1 MKKWKKVVLILFSIL
16 AGILAILTL
25 WANWRFIGLTK
36 DTFGINY
43 GTDKTILSFDT
54 ERDFHGDGFSIE
66 VYQLDQES
74 VEYYKNPPP
83 DFFTNYPK
91 RHYHLGEYV
100 IFRWLKT
107 PQRRDD
113 IFKTSFA
120 NEDAYYESPPIDSM
134 NGSLGRVPLI
144 CSPEDY
150 HEIEKYLLYSKKILN
165 TPGSYYS
172 MFFCDHPYK
181 LYAIDLFI
189 ISPKDGILIKI
200 NKQ

>member
-1 MKKWKKVVLILFSIL
+1 MKKWKKVLFIVLSIFF
-16 AGILAILTL
+16 GIFAISLI
-25 WANWRFIGLTK
+25 WVNWRFIGLTK
-36 DTFGINY
+36 DTFSINY
-43 GTDKTILSFDT
+43 GIDKTILSFDS

-66 VYQLDQES
+66 VFQLDKES
-74 VEYYKNPPP
+74 KDYYINPPL
-83 DFFTNYPK
+83 DFFSNYPK
-91 RHYHLGEYV
+91 RLYHLNDCE
-100 IFRWLKT
+100 IIKWRKT

-120 NEDAYYESPPIDSM
+120 IEDAYYESPPLDSM
-134 NGSLGRVPLI
+134 NGSLGRTPLI

-150 HEIEKYLLYSKKILN
+150 HEIEKYLLYSEKILN
-165 TPGSYYS
+165 TSGSYYS
-172 MFFCDHPYK
+172 MFFCDHSYK